1 MAETYTE
8 INLPANQKAD
18 RKLEMH
24 YVNIGTSEEPEW
36 EILGYGVEDASM
48 SYNHDV
54 STTVDILGISHTE
67 VSAAKPQLDL
77 DPYNIRGGD
86 KLSAKL
92 LDIERRNAVS
102 ELSQFEVLNVHAFLG
117 SASAFDAELHT
128 GCTIVPQSL
137 GGSSYVGMPL
147 NVHLS
152 NQKTLGTAT
161 ITSGNVTFSP
171 ASADES
177 SG

>member
-1 MAETYTE
+1 MADNYTN
-8 INLPANQKAD
+8 INLAENRKAD

-24 YVNIGTSEEPEW
+24 FVNMGTAEAPVW
-36 EILGYGVEDASM
+36 EILGYGVEDATM
-48 SYNHDV
+48 SFNHDV
-54 STTVDILGISHTE
+54 STVVDILGISHTD

-77 DPYNIRGGD
+77 DPMNIRGGQ

-102 ELSQFEVLNVHAFLG
+102 ELSEFEVLNVHAYLGEDKAFL
-117 SASAFDAELHT
+117 AEKHVN
-128 GCTIVPQSL
+128 CTIVPQSL

-152 NQKTLGTAT
+152 NDKVLGTAT
-161 ITSGNVTFSP
+161 ITDGVATFTP
-171 ASADES
+171 AA
-177 SG
+177 

>member
-1 MAETYTE
+1 MPDKYTN
-8 INLPANQKAD
+8 INLAENRKAD

-24 YVNIGTSEEPEW
+24 FVNMGTSEAPDW
-36 EILGYGVEDASM
+36 EILGYGVEDATM
-48 SYNHDV
+48 SFNHDV
-54 STTVDILGISHTE
+54 STVVDILGISHTE

-77 DPYNIRGGD
+77 DPMNIRGGQ

-102 ELSQFEVLNVHAFLG
+102 ELSEFEVLNVHAYLG
-117 SASAFDAELHT
+117 DDSAFLAEKHAN
-128 GCTIVPQSL
+128 CTIVPQSL

-152 NQKTLGTAT
+152 NDKVLGTAT
-161 ITSGNVTFSP
+161 INDGKATFTP
-171 ASADES
+171 TE
-177 SG
+177 

>member
-1 MAETYTE
+1 MADNYTN
-8 INLPANQKAD
+8 INLTENRKAD

-24 YVNIGTSEEPEW
+24 FVNMGTAEAPVW
-36 EILGYGVEDASM
+36 EILGYGVENAAMSFNHDAST
-48 SYNHDV
+48 V
-54 STTVDILGISHTE
+54 VDILGISHTD

-77 DPYNIRGGD
+77 DPMNIRGGQ

-102 ELSQFEVLNVHAFLG
+102 ELSEFEVLNVHAYLG
-117 SASAFDAELHT
+117 EKSAFLAEKHAN
-128 GCTIVPQSL
+128 CTIVPQSL

-152 NQKTLGTAT
+152 NDKVLGTAT
-161 ITSGNVTFSP
+161 VTDGKVTFTP
-171 ASADES
+171 AA
-177 SG
+177 